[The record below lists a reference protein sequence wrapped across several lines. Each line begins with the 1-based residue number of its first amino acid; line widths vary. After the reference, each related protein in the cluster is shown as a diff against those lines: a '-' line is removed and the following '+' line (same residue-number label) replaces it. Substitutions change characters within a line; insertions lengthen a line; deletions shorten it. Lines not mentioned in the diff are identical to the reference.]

1 LNIRV
6 GHKENDEEKVY
17 RYINVLR
24 YNIQDD
30 ISMMTMSTIEDDY
43 QVTLKEKEK
52 IARHQSHKKKGM
64 NPIR

>member
-6 GHKENDEEKVY
+6 GQKENDEEKVY
-17 RYINVLR
+17 RYINALR

-30 ISMMTMSTIEDDY
+30 ISMMTMRNVEDDY

-52 IARHQSHKKKGM
+52 LARHQSHKNKGM
-64 NPIR
+64 NTT